1 METIEQVTRMQIRAE
16 ELRMAGKIIALV
28 PTMGFFHEGHLEL
41 MRVGKK
47 HGDVVIFSI
56 FVNPLQFGPSEDY
69 ESYPR
74 DLEGDLAKAEKAGAD
89 IAFLPSGR
97 EMYPE
102 GFQTKIN
109 VKNVTQPLCGLA
121 RPGHFDGV
129 TTVVAKLFHIAKPHL
144 AIFGQKDYQQLTV
157 ISRMVKD
164 LNMDIQIVGVPT
176 VREADG
182 LAMSSR
188 NSYLNA
194 EERRS
199 ALCLKKALDLA
210 EEWVQSGEK
219 EAGKVRAGM
228 LNLIEHTAHTKI
240 DYINICNPI
249 TLDDKELIEDEI
261 LIALAVKVGKTRLID
276 NRLINKRKRS

>member
-16 ELRMAGKIIALV
+16 ELRMAGQTIALV

-228 LNLIEHTAHTKI
+228 VSLIEHTAHTKI

>member
-1 METIEQVTRMQIRAE
+1 
-16 ELRMAGKIIALV
+16 
-28 PTMGFFHEGHLEL
+28 MGFFHEGHLEL

-69 ESYPR
+69 ACYPR

-109 VKNVTQPLCGLA
+109 VKNVTQPLCGLS

-129 TTVVAKLFHIAKPHL
+129 TTVVAKLFHITKPHL
-144 AIFGQKDYQQLTV
+144 ALFGQKDYQQLTV

-194 EERRS
+194 AERRS

-210 EEWVQSGEK
+210 EELVQSGEK
-219 EAGKVRAGM
+219 EAGKIRAGM
-228 LNLIEHTAHTKI
+228 TSLIEHTAHAKI
-240 DYINICNPI
+240 DYIQICNPI
-249 TLDDKELIEDEI
+249 TLEDKEFVEDEA

-276 NRLINKRKRS
+276 NRIINKRKWS

>member
-69 ESYPR
+69 ASYPR
-74 DLEGDLAKAEKAGAD
+74 DPEGDLAKAEKAGAD

-129 TTVVAKLFHIAKPHL
+129 TTVVAKLFNITKPHL

-157 ISRMVKD
+157 LSRMVKD

-228 LNLIEHTAHTKI
+228 VSLIEHTAHTKI

-249 TLDDKELIEDEI
+249 TLEDKESLEGEI

-276 NRLINKRKRS
+276 NRLIHKRKRS